1 MSDSVEKSPASVSA
15 YTEPGGRA
23 RGAAEADGHL
33 LDGASAPGS
42 GDSGAGP
49 FLPPVEVLLEGREG
63 AGEVRRT
70 VLPGGIRVVTEAMPL
85 VRSVSLGIWVGVGSR
100 DESGRLA
107 GASHFLEHLLFKG
120 TPRRSALD
128 ISAAIEA
135 VGGDINAFT
144 TKEYTCYYARVL
156 DADLP
161 LAADVL
167 TDVVSSALLR
177 AEDVESERG
186 VILEEI
192 AMTEDDPGDLVH
204 EEFSLALW
212 GDTPLGRPIAGSV
225 ESVEKLTRDEIAE
238 HYRGHYIGP
247 NLVVAAAGNLL
258 HEQVVELVARGFER
272 AAADSSHIRLDSSLA
287 PRSSRAELDA
297 AAGPAPLM
305 LAPATRLLGKKTEQ
319 AHLVLGTPGV
329 RRLDDRRWAL
339 GVLAA
344 VLGGGMS
351 SRLFQEI
358 REKRGLAYSVYSFA
372 TQFTDSGSFGVYAG
386 CQPKK
391 LREVLALCRAEIER
405 AAASGIGEDELA
417 LGIGQLRG
425 GTVLGLEDTGSRMS
439 RIGKSELVY
448 GQHLSVDEVLERIG
462 AVTLDEVAQVAGE
475 LLATDPAAAVVGP
488 YENVEEFA

>member
-1 MSDSVEKSPASVSA
+1 
-15 YTEPGGRA
+15 
-23 RGAAEADGHL
+23 
-33 LDGASAPGS
+33 
-42 GDSGAGP
+42 
-49 FLPPVEVLLEGREG
+49 
-63 AGEVRRT
+63 
-70 VLPGGIRVVTEAMPL
+70 
-85 VRSVSLGIWVGVGSR
+85 VSLGIWVGVGSR
-100 DESGRLA
+100 DESVALA
-107 GASHFLEHLLFKG
+107 GASHYLEHLLFKG
-120 TPRRSALD
+120 TPRRSALE
-128 ISAAIEA
+128 ISTEIEA

-156 DADLP
+156 DEDLA

-167 TDVVSSALLR
+167 TDVVSSALLLE
-177 AEDVESERG
+177 EDVESERG

-212 GDTPLGRPIAGSV
+212 GDTPLGRPIAGTADSV
-225 ESVEKLTRDEIAE
+225 RALTREQITE
-238 HYRGHYIGP
+238 HYRRHYTGP
-247 NLVVAAAGNLL
+247 NLVVAAAGNLR
-258 HEQVVELVARGFER
+258 HEQVVELVRHGFER
-272 AAADSSHIRLDSSLA
+272 AAADSSHISLDASLS
-287 PRSSRAELDA
+287 PHSSRAELDA
-297 AAGPAPLM
+297 AAGPAPLT
-305 LAPATRLLGKKTEQ
+305 LAPAVRLLGKRTEQ

-391 LREVLALCRAEIER
+391 LREVLALCRAEVER
-405 AAASGIGEDELA
+405 AAADGMSEQELA

-448 GQHLSVDEVLERIG
+448 GQHLSVDAVLDRIG
-462 AVTLDEVAQVAGE
+462 AVTLDEVQNVADG
-475 LLATDPAAAVVGP
+475 LLATAAPATAVVGP
-488 YENVEEFA
+488 YENVEDFA

>member
-1 MSDSVEKSPASVSA
+1 MTAASA
-15 YTEPGGRA
+15 YAESGEPEQSAGTE
-23 RGAAEADGHL
+23 L
-33 LDGASAPGS
+33 LLAGVDGS
-42 GDSGAGP
+42 G
-49 FLPPVEVLLEGREG
+49 V
-63 AGEVRRT
+63 VRRT
-70 VLPGGIRVVTEAMPL
+70 LLPGGIRVVTEAMPL
-85 VRSVSLGIWVGVGSR
+85 VRSVSLGVWVGVGSR
-100 DESGRLA
+100 DESAELA
-107 GASHFLEHLLFKG
+107 GASHYLEHLLFKG
-120 TPRRSALD
+120 TPRRSALE

-167 TDVVSSALLR
+167 TDVVSSALIR
-177 AEDVESERG
+177 AEDVESERE

-204 EEFSLALW
+204 EEFSLAMW

-225 ESVEKLTRDEIAE
+225 ESVRALSRDQIAE
-238 HYRGHYIGP
+238 HYRRHYVGP
-247 NLVVAAAGNLL
+247 NLVVAAAGNLR
-258 HEQVVELVARGFER
+258 HEQVVELVRRGFER
-272 AAADSSHIRLDSSLA
+272 KAQDSHISLDTSLVA
-287 PRSSRAELDA
+287 RSSRAEQDA
-297 AAGPAPLM
+297 VNPAPLM
-305 LAPATRLLGKKTEQ
+305 MEPAVRLLGKKTEQ

-351 SRLFQEI
+351 SRLFQEV

-372 TQFTDSGSFGVYAG
+372 TQFTDSGAFGVYAG

-391 LREVLALCRAEIER
+391 LREVLSLCRAEIER
-405 AAASGIGEDELA
+405 AAADGVSEEELA

-448 GQHLSVDEVLERIG
+448 GQHLSVDTVLDRIG
-462 AVTLDEVAQVAGE
+462 SVTLDEVRRVATE
-475 LLATDPAAAVVGP
+475 LLATAPAAAVVGP
-488 YENVEEFA
+488 YKNVEDFA

>member
-1 MSDSVEKSPASVSA
+1 MSDSVEVISAAA
-15 YTEPGGRA
+15 YTEGEPAGG
-23 RGAAEADGHL
+23 EL
-33 LDGASAPGS
+33 
-42 GDSGAGP
+42 
-49 FLPPVEVLLEGREG
+49 LLEGTDGSG
-63 AGEVRRT
+63 AVRRT

-85 VRSVSLGIWVGVGSR
+85 VRSVSIGIWVGVGSR
-100 DESGRLA
+100 DESPAVA

-128 ISAAIEA
+128 ISAEIEA

-167 TDVVSSALLR
+167 TDVVGAALLR
-177 AEDVESERG
+177 EQDVESERG

-225 ESVEKLTRDEIAE
+225 DSVRELSRDQIAE
-238 HYRGHYIGP
+238 HYRSHYTGP
-247 NLVVAAAGNLL
+247 NLVVAAAGNLT
-258 HEQVVELVARGFER
+258 HEHVVELVWAGFEQVAR
-272 AAADSSHIRLDSSLA
+272 HSHISLDRELG
-287 PRSSRAELDA
+287 PNVSRAELDA
-297 AAGPAPLM
+297 AAGPAPLT
-305 LAPATRLLGKKTEQ
+305 LAPAVRLLGKKTEQ

-329 RRLDDRRWAL
+329 NRLDDRRWAL

-351 SRLFQEI
+351 SRLFQEV

-372 TQFTDSGSFGVYAG
+372 TQFTDSGAFGVYAG

-391 LREVLALCRAEIER
+391 LREVLSLCRDEIGK
-405 AAASGIGEDELA
+405 AAADGISESELA

-439 RIGKSELVY
+439 RLGKSELVY
-448 GQHLSVDEVLERIG
+448 GQHLSVDEVLERMG
-462 AVTLDEVAQVAGE
+462 AVTMDEVRRVAAE
-475 LLATDPAAAVVGP
+475 LLATAPATAVVGP
-488 YENVEEFA
+488 YQNVEDFS

>member
-1 MSDSVEKSPASVSA
+1 MTSASA
-15 YTEPGGRA
+15 YTEPGG
-23 RGAAEADGHL
+23 ADVL
-33 LDGASAPGS
+33 SAGPSFPIEEILEGTDGS
-42 GDSGAGP
+42 GA
-49 FLPPVEVLLEGREG
+49 
-63 AGEVRRT
+63 VRRT

-100 DESGRLA
+100 DESVELA
-107 GASHFLEHLLFKG
+107 GASHYLEHLLFKG
-120 TPRRSALD
+120 TPRRSALE
-128 ISAAIEA
+128 ISTAIEA

-167 TDVVSSALLR
+167 TDVVSSALLL

-212 GDTPLGRPIAGSV
+212 GDTPLGRPIAGSA
-225 ESVEKLTRDEIAE
+225 ESVRALTTEQITE
-238 HYRGHYIGP
+238 HYRSHYTGP
-247 NLVVAAAGNLL
+247 NLVVAAAGNLR
-258 HEQVVELVARGFER
+258 HEQVVELVRRGFER
-272 AAADSSHIRLDSSLA
+272 AAADSSHLSLDAALA
-287 PRSSRAELDA
+287 PRSSRAEQDA
-297 AAGPAPLM
+297 AAGPAPLT
-305 LAPATRLLGKKTEQ
+305 LAPAVRLLGKKTEQ

-351 SRLFQEI
+351 SRLFQEV

-372 TQFTDSGSFGVYAG
+372 TQFTDSCSFGVYAG

-405 AAASGIGEDELA
+405 AAADGISEQELA

-448 GQHLSVDEVLERIG
+448 GQHLSVDAVLDRIG
-462 AVTLDEVAQVAGE
+462 GVTLDEVQQVADE
-475 LLATDPAAAVVGP
+475 LLASTAPATAVVGP
-488 YENVEEFA
+488 YRNVEDFA

>member
-1 MSDSVEKSPASVSA
+1 MTSASA
-15 YTEPGGRA
+15 YTEPGS
-23 RGAAEADGHL
+23 EV
-33 LDGASAPGS
+33 PG
-42 GDSGAGP
+42 GGE
-49 FLPPVEVLLEGREG
+49 LLLEGTDGSG
-63 AGEVRRT
+63 AVVRT

-100 DESGRLA
+100 DESVALV
-107 GASHFLEHLLFKG
+107 GASHYLEHLLFKG
-120 TPRRSALD
+120 TPRRSALE
-128 ISAAIEA
+128 ISTEIEA

-156 DADLP
+156 DEDLA

-167 TDVVSSALLR
+167 TDVVSSALLLD
-177 AEDVESERG
+177 EDVESERG

-212 GDTPLGRPIAGSV
+212 GDTPLGRPIAGTADSV
-225 ESVEKLTRDEIAE
+225 RALTREQITE
-238 HYRGHYIGP
+238 HYRRHYTGP
-247 NLVVAAAGNLL
+247 NLVVAAAGNLR
-258 HEQVVELVARGFER
+258 HEQVVELVRHGFER
-272 AAADSSHIRLDSSLA
+272 AAADSSHISLDSSLS
-287 PRSSRAELDA
+287 PHSSRAELDA
-297 AAGPAPLM
+297 AAGPAPLT
-305 LAPATRLLGKKTEQ
+305 LAPAVRLLGKKTEQ

-351 SRLFQEI
+351 SRLFQEV

-405 AAASGIGEDELA
+405 AAADGLSAQELA

-448 GQHLSVDEVLERIG
+448 GQHLSVDAVLDRIG
-462 AVTLDEVAQVAGE
+462 AVTLDEVQNVADE
-475 LLATDPAAAVVGP
+475 LLATAPATAVVGP
-488 YENVEEFA
+488 YENVEDFA

>member
-1 MSDSVEKSPASVSA
+1 MSDSVETTSASA
-15 YTEPGGRA
+15 YTEPGGEA
-23 RGAAEADGHL
+23 QSGQAAGGGL
-33 LDGASAPGS
+33 
-42 GDSGAGP
+42 
-49 FLPPVEVLLEGREG
+49 LLEGTAGPSFPVEELLAGTDGSG
-63 AGEVRRT
+63 AVRRT

-100 DESGRLA
+100 DESVALA
-107 GASHFLEHLLFKG
+107 GASHYLEHLLFKG

-167 TDVVSSALLR
+167 TDVVSSALLLE
-177 AEDVESERG
+177 EDVESERG

-192 AMTEDDPGDLVH
+192 SMTEDDPGDLVH

-212 GDTPLGRPIAGSV
+212 GDTPLGRPIAGSA
-225 ESVEKLTRDEIAE
+225 ESVRSLTREQITE
-238 HYRGHYIGP
+238 HYRRHYTGP
-247 NLVVAAAGNLL
+247 NLVVAAAGNLR
-258 HEQVVELVARGFER
+258 HEQVVELVRRGFER
-272 AAADSSHIRLDSSLA
+272 AVADSSHLSLDAALI
-287 PRSSRAELDA
+287 PRESRAEQDA
-297 AAGPAPLM
+297 AAGPAPLT

-319 AHLVLGTPGV
+319 AHVVLGTPGV

-351 SRLFQEI
+351 SRLFQEV

-391 LREVLALCRAEIER
+391 LREVLSLCRGEIGR
-405 AAASGIGEDELA
+405 AAADGVSEQELA

-462 AVTLDEVAQVAGE
+462 AVTLDEVQTVATE
-475 LLATDPAAAVVGP
+475 LLATAPATAVVGP
-488 YENVEEFA
+488 YENVEDFA

>member
-1 MSDSVEKSPASVSA
+1 MSDSVGRSA
-15 YTEPGGRA
+15 AYAES
-23 RGAAEADGHL
+23 AAEL
-33 LDGASAPGS
+33 
-42 GDSGAGP
+42 
-49 FLPPVEVLLEGREG
+49 LLEGVDGSG
-63 AGEVRRT
+63 AVRRT
-70 VLPGGIRVVTEAMPL
+70 LLPGGIRVVTEAMPL
-85 VRSVSLGIWVGVGSR
+85 VRSVSIGVWVGVGSR
-100 DESGRLA
+100 DESVALA
-107 GASHFLEHLLFKG
+107 GASHYLEHLLFKG

-128 ISAAIEA
+128 ISAEIEA

-167 TDVVSSALLR
+167 TDVVSSALIR
-177 AEDVESERG
+177 VADVESERE

-204 EEFSLALW
+204 EEFSLAMW
-212 GDTPLGRPIAGSV
+212 GDTPLGRPIAGTVDSV
-225 ESVEKLTRDEIAE
+225 RGLTREQIDE
-238 HYRGHYIGP
+238 HYRRHYVGP
-247 NLVVAAAGNLL
+247 NLVVAAAGNLR
-258 HEQVVELVARGFER
+258 HEEVVELVRRGFER
-272 AAADSSHIRLDSSLA
+272 AAGDSHISLNPA
-287 PRSSRAELDA
+287 TAARGSRAEQDA
-297 AAGPAPLM
+297 VNPTPSI
-305 LAPATRLLGKKTEQ
+305 LAPAVRLLGKKTEQ

-351 SRLFQEI
+351 SRLFQEV

-372 TQFTDSGSFGVYAG
+372 TQFTDSGAFGVYAG

-391 LREVLALCRAEIER
+391 LREVLSLCRAEIER
-405 AAASGIGEDELA
+405 AAADGISERELA

-448 GQHLSVDEVLERIG
+448 GQHLSVDAVLDRIG
-462 AVTLDEVAQVAGE
+462 AVTLDEVRKVATE
-475 LLATDPAAAVVGP
+475 LLATAPAAAVVGP
-488 YENVEEFA
+488 YKNVEDFS

>member
-1 MSDSVEKSPASVSA
+1 LSDSVENSHASA

-23 RGAAEADGHL
+23 QGAAAADGHL
-33 LDGASAPGS
+33 LDGAGAPGS
-42 GDSGAGP
+42 GETGAGP
-49 FLPPVEVLLEGREG
+49 SLPVEVLLEGQEG
-63 AGEVRRT
+63 TGEVRRT
-70 VLPGGIRVVTEAMPL
+70 ILPGGIRVVTEAMPL

-100 DESGRLA
+100 DESARLA

-177 AEDVESERG
+177 EEDVESERG

-225 ESVEKLTRDEIAE
+225 ESVEALTRDEIAE
-238 HYRGHYIGP
+238 HYRGHYTGP
-247 NLVVAAAGNLL
+247 NLVVAAAGNLR
-258 HEQVVELVARGFER
+258 HEQVVELVGRGFER

-297 AAGPAPLM
+297 AAGPAPLT

-351 SRLFQEI
+351 SRLFQEV

-372 TQFTDSGSFGVYAG
+372 TQFTDAGSFGVYAG

-405 AAASGIGEDELA
+405 AAASGIAEDELA

-462 AVTLDEVAQVAGE
+462 AVTRDEVAKVAGE
-475 LLATDPAAAVVGP
+475 LLAAVPAAAVVGP

>member
-1 MSDSVEKSPASVSA
+1 
-15 YTEPGGRA
+15 
-23 RGAAEADGHL
+23 
-33 LDGASAPGS
+33 
-42 GDSGAGP
+42 
-49 FLPPVEVLLEGREG
+49 
-63 AGEVRRT
+63 

-100 DESGRLA
+100 DESIELA
-107 GASHFLEHLLFKG
+107 GASHYLEHLLFKG
-120 TPRRSALD
+120 TPRRSALE
-128 ISAAIEA
+128 ISTEIEA

-167 TDVVSSALLR
+167 TDVVSSALLLG
-177 AEDVESERG
+177 EDVESERG

-212 GDTPLGRPIAGSV
+212 GDTPLGRPIAGSAD
-225 ESVEKLTRDEIAE
+225 SVRALTRDQISE
-238 HYRGHYIGP
+238 HYRRHYTGP
-247 NLVVAAAGNLL
+247 NLVVAAAGNLR
-258 HEQVVELVARGFER
+258 HEQVVELVRRGFER
-272 AAADSSHIRLDSSLA
+272 AAADSSHVSLDASLV
-287 PRSSRAELDA
+287 PRDSRAELDA
-297 AAGPAPLM
+297 AAGPPPLM

-351 SRLFQEI
+351 SRLFQEV

-391 LREVLALCRAEIER
+391 LREVLELCRAEIGR
-405 AAASGIGEDELA
+405 AAVEGITEQELA

-462 AVTLDEVAQVAGE
+462 GVTLDEVRRVADE
-475 LLATDPAAAVVGP
+475 LLAATPATAVVGP
-488 YENVEEFA
+488 YRNVGEFA

>member
-1 MSDSVEKSPASVSA
+1 VSDSVEMASAAA
-15 YTEPGGRA
+15 YTEPV
-23 RGAAEADGHL
+23 
-33 LDGASAPGS
+33 S
-42 GDSGAGP
+42 GE
-49 FLPPVEVLLEGREG
+49 LLLEGGEDGSG
-63 AGEVRRT
+63 AVRRS

-100 DESGRLA
+100 DESAELA
-107 GASHFLEHLLFKG
+107 GASHYLEHLLFKG
-120 TPRRSALD
+120 TPRRSALE
-128 ISAAIEA
+128 ISASIEA

-167 TDVVSSALLR
+167 TDVVSAALLR
-177 AEDVESERG
+177 DQDVQSERE

-204 EEFSLALW
+204 EEFSLAMW
-212 GDTPLGRPIAGSV
+212 GDTPIGRPIAGSV
-225 ESVEKLTRDEIAE
+225 ESVTALTRDQITE
-238 HYRGHYIGP
+238 HYRRHYTGP
-247 NLVVAAAGNLL
+247 NLVVAAAGNLR
-258 HEQVVELVARGFER
+258 HEQVVELVHRGFER
-272 AAADSSHIRLDSSLA
+272 AAETSAHLSLDPALT
-287 PRSSRAELDA
+287 PRSSRAEQDA
-297 AAGPAPLM
+297 AAGPAPVL
-305 LAPATRLLGKKTEQ
+305 LAPAVRLLGKKTEQ

-329 RRLDDRRWAL
+329 RRMDDRRWAL

-372 TQFTDSGSFGVYAG
+372 TQFTDSGAFGVYAG

-391 LREVLALCRAEIER
+391 LREVLSLCRAEIER
-405 AAASGIGEDELA
+405 ATAEGISEQELA

-448 GQHLSVDEVLERIG
+448 GQHLSVDTVLDTIG
-462 AVTLDEVAQVAGE
+462 AVTLDEVRAVATGI
-475 LLATDPAAAVVGP
+475 LAAEPATAVVGP
-488 YENVEEFA
+488 YKKVEDFT

>member
-1 MSDSVEKSPASVSA
+1 MSDSVTTSASA
-15 YTEPGGRA
+15 YAQPGEPERGVPGTE
-23 RGAAEADGHL
+23 L
-33 LDGASAPGS
+33 
-42 GDSGAGP
+42 
-49 FLPPVEVLLEGREG
+49 LLEGADG
-63 AGEVRRT
+63 SGVVRRT
-70 VLPGGIRVVTEAMPL
+70 LLPGGIRVVTESMPL
-85 VRSVSLGIWVGVGSR
+85 VRSVSLGVWVGVGSR
-100 DESGRLA
+100 DESVELA
-107 GASHFLEHLLFKG
+107 GASHYLEHLLFKG

-177 AEDVESERG
+177 AEDVESERE

-204 EEFSLALW
+204 EEFSLAMW

-225 ESVEKLTRDEIAE
+225 ESVRGLTRDQIAE
-238 HYRGHYIGP
+238 HYRRHYVGP
-247 NLVVAAAGNLL
+247 NLVVAAAGNLE
-258 HEQVVELVARGFER
+258 HEQVVELVRQGFER
-272 AAADSSHIRLDSSLA
+272 AARDSSHISLDATLA
-287 PRSSRAELDA
+287 ARTSRAEQDA
-297 AAGPAPLM
+297 VNPTPLILEPAV
-305 LAPATRLLGKKTEQ
+305 RLLGKKTEQ

-351 SRLFQEI
+351 SRLFQEV

-372 TQFTDSGSFGVYAG
+372 TQFTDSGAFGVYAG

-391 LREVLALCRAEIER
+391 LREVLSLCRAEIER
-405 AAASGIGEDELA
+405 AAAEGISEQELA

-448 GQHLSVDEVLERIG
+448 GQHLSVDSVLDRIG
-462 AVTLDEVAQVAGE
+462 SVTLDEVKNVATD
-475 LLATDPAAAVVGP
+475 LLATSPAAAVVGP
-488 YENVEEFA
+488 YKNVEDFA